1 MMSISSQIGRVSG
14 LYLKDVAG
22 KGRGVFCRES
32 LKAGVEIE
40 FCPVIVFNEVD
51 AEFID
56 KTVLYNYYFS
66 TKFLSQETAASFNIQ
81 DKEKAGII
89 AFGILS
95 LCNHSENPNA
105 RIEKIVEDGNI
116 WFSLCALREISPN
129 EEILI
134 SYGAVWFDALS

>member
-1 MMSISSQIGRVSG
+1 MFVSSQMERVSG

-22 KGRGVFCRES
+22 KGKGVFCRQA
-32 LKAGVEIE
+32 LKSGIEIE
-40 FCPVIVFNEVD
+40 SCPAIIFNEID

-66 TKFLSQETAASFNIQ
+66 AKFLPNETVAGFNIQ

-89 AFGILS
+89 AFGMLS
-95 LCNHSENPNA
+95 LCNHSETPNA
-105 RIEKIVEDGNI
+105 RIEKFIEDGNI
-116 WFSLCALREISPN
+116 RFSLRSLKEILPD

-134 SYGAVWFDALS
+134 SYGTVWFNALS